1 MLCNGGSKDLES
13 VVLHTRSA
21 WLRAAAPVAVLAL
34 ALTACGGNKDA
45 PSSASASAPGSGSGV
60 DDGKNSADAVAAA
73 DEKSPQTPQPS
84 EPSGGV
90 LRPGRSGT
98 GQYREESGKTTY
110 EVVAQKVH
118 VGTEAEA
125 RKVVQSP
132 EDAKGLVAVT
142 AYVKFTNKGPG
153 IVKGLPKV
161 DNGTEIYADGQRGGL
176 LIGAPESLPGCEDP
190 IDIDNWQVGES
201 HTICQTYMIPEH
213 STSLEVHWGEE
224 GAARP
229 FIWKFDGAG

>member
-34 ALTACGGNKDA
+34 TLTACGGNKDT
-45 PSSASASAPGSGSGV
+45 PSSAPGSASGSGSGSGM
-60 DDGKNSADAVAAA
+60 DDGKNSADTVAAA
-73 DEKSPQTPQPS
+73 DEKSAQSPES
-84 EPSGGV
+84 SGGV

-98 GQYREESGKTTY
+98 GQYKEESGKTTY

-176 LIGAPESLPGCEDP
+176 LIGAPEGLPGCEDP

-201 HTICQTYMIPEH
+201 HVICQTYMIPEH